1 MTPVSETQISIPLF
15 QQIKSYI
22 LSQIK
27 SGEWK
32 QGDRVPTEMSL
43 CTLFGASR
51 MTINRALRELTAE
64 QILRRVQGDGTYVA
78 QQKYQATIIEIRNIA
93 DEIRDRGHA
102 HTCKV
107 LQLSRK
113 KADADL
119 ARLFKVRPGSR
130 LFHSN
135 LVHFEDGVPIQVEKR
150 WVNPILAPDYLEQD
164 FTLSTPNE
172 YLMKVAPLEGVSYR
186 IEATLP
192 SLNIRKLLE
201 MSKGNPCLVLYRTT
215 RSLGAVASSV
225 TMWHPGSTYQ
235 FIGCF

>member
-1 MTPVSETQISIPLF
+1 VIPVNETHNGIPLF

-27 SGEWK
+27 CGEWK
-32 QGDRVPTEMSL
+32 EGDRIPTEMSL
-43 CTLFGASR
+43 CARFGASR

-102 HTCKV
+102 HTCEV
-107 LQLSRK
+107 IQLSRK
-113 KADADL
+113 KADTEL

-130 LFHSN
+130 LFYSV
-135 LVHFEDGVPIQVEKR
+135 LVHLEDRVPIQVEKR
-150 WVNPILAPDYLEQD
+150 WVNPVLAPDYLAQD
-164 FTLSTPNE
+164 FTLSTPNV

-192 SLNIRKLLE
+192 SLNIRKLLK
-201 MSKGNPCLVLYRTT
+201 MSKGGPCLVLYRTT

-225 TMWHPGSTYQ
+225 TMWHPGNSYQ
-235 FIGCF
+235 FIGSF